1 MGCPIQSPSF
11 DTPVEARGFRVADDD
26 AVSAVSAA
34 AEAPLAAGIED
45 EQHGCA
51 SADADDAV
59 DGMDAADGVTAEAE
73 AEVEAEAEAEAEEE
87 DEKCS
92 TSIDDE
98 SPLSLFEQNAGSAVE
113 EDHETIFFRRDLSRI
128 FRAGSRLKVSKV

>member
-11 DTPVEARGFRVADDD
+11 DTPVEARGFCVADDD

-34 AEAPLAAGIED
+34 AEAPPAAGIED

-59 DGMDAADGVTAEAE
+59 DSVDAVGGVA
-73 AEVEAEAEAEAEEE
+73 AEAEAEEE
-87 DEKCS
+87 DEKFSPC
-92 TSIDDE
+92 TDDA

-128 FRAGSRLKVSKV
+128 

>member
-1 MGCPIQSPSF
+1 MGCPIISPSF
-11 DTPVEARGFRVADDD
+11 DTPVEARGFCVADDD

-34 AEAPLAAGIED
+34 AEAPPAAGLED

-51 SADADDAV
+51 SVDAEDVV
-59 DGMDAADGVTAEAE
+59 DGVDAADGVDAVGGVAAEAE
-73 AEVEAEAEAEAEEE
+73 AE
-87 DEKCS
+87 DES
-92 TSIDDE
+92 LDDA

-113 EDHETIFFRRDLSRI
+113 EDHETIFFRRDFSRI